1 MSEKHIQGRMVAR
14 AWTSHA
20 KTTIGF
26 EESDGN
32 FMAIADVCDFGRLSE
47 HDEQDARRLVACW
60 NLCETVPTENIEEL
74 SAFGLFRVLAQ
85 TELYKMQRDEL
96 VAICQSVLD
105 RGIGASDLAAMRSAI
120 AKVKGG
126 AA

>member
-1 MSEKHIQGRMVAR
+1 MSEKHTQRRLHTGGDGTIIYDAQGWGVAN
-14 AWTSHA
+14 ATVYH
-20 KTTIGF
+20 
-26 EESDGN
+26 
-32 FMAIADVCDFGRLSE
+32 GRQE
-47 HDEQDARRLVACW
+47 PGTARENARRLVACW
-60 NLCETVPTENIEEL
+60 NLCEIVPTENIEEL
-74 SAFGLFRVLAQ
+74 SAYGLFRVLAQ